1 MYQLLIADDEYEI
14 RNGLSQFF
22 PWNDL
27 GFEIAGLAE
36 NGKEALDIVAGQPID
51 VILCDIQMP
60 VMSGIDVARELHRQ
74 SSPVK
79 IVFLSGY
86 REFEYAQQ
94 ALHYGVKSY
103 LVKPTKYHELAGIFQ
118 KLKEELDQ
126 SKIAPTPAPAP
137 APSTSTEKETAVP
150 ETVIAKVKNY
160 LEQNYRD
167 ATLEDAARLV
177 HMNPYYLSKYF
188 KKKTGTNFSDY
199 LIRVKM
205 EKAKEF
211 LMDVNN
217 RTYTISEMVGY
228 SNVKNFTRTFR
239 KYVGKS
245 PREFRNWE

>member
-1 MYQLLIADDEYEI
+1 MYQLLIADDEFEI
-14 RNGLSQFF
+14 RNGLSQYF
-22 PWNDL
+22 PWDEL
-27 GFEIAGLAE
+27 GFEIASLVE
-36 NGKEALDIVAGQPID
+36 NGREVLDVVAKQPID

-60 VMSGIDVARELHRQ
+60 VMSGIDVARELHQ
-74 SSPVK
+74 QNSPVK
-79 IVFLSGY
+79 VVFLSGY

-94 ALHYGVKSY
+94 ALSYGVKGVKSY
-103 LVKPTKYHELAGIFQ
+103 IVKPTKYNELENLFR
-118 KLKEELDQ
+118 KLKIELDQ
-126 SKIAPTPAPAP
+126 SKGSQS
-137 APSTSTEKETAVP
+137 PSTNVPEEKESAAP
-150 ETVIAKVKNY
+150 ETVIAKVKSY
-160 LEQNYRD
+160 LEQNYRE
-167 ATLEDAARLV
+167 ATLDDAARLV

-188 KKKTGTNFSDY
+188 KKKTGENFSDY

>member
-1 MYQLLIADDEYEI
+1 MYQLLIADDEFEI
-14 RNGLSQFF
+14 RNGLSQYF
-22 PWNDL
+22 PWDEL
-27 GFEIAGLAE
+27 GFEIASLVE
-36 NGKEALDIVAGQPID
+36 NGSEVLDVVAKQPID

-60 VMSGIDVARELHRQ
+60 VMSGIDVARELHQ
-74 SSPVK
+74 QNSPVK

-94 ALHYGVKSY
+94 ALSYGVNSY
-103 LVKPTKYHELAGIFQ
+103 IVKPTKYNELENVFR
-118 KLKEELDQ
+118 KLKIELDQ
-126 SKIAPTPAPAP
+126 SKGSLS
-137 APSTSTEKETAVP
+137 PSTNVPEEKESAAP
-150 ETVIAKVKNY
+150 ETVIAKVKSY
-160 LEQNYRD
+160 LEQNYRE
-167 ATLEDAARLV
+167 ATLDDAARLV

-188 KKKTGTNFSDY
+188 KKKTGENFSDY

>member
-1 MYQLLIADDEYEI
+1 MYQLLIADDEFEI
-14 RNGLSQFF
+14 RNGLSQYF
-22 PWNDL
+22 PWDEL
-27 GFEIAGLAE
+27 GFEIASLVE
-36 NGKEALDIVAGQPID
+36 NGREVLDVVSKQPID

-60 VMSGIDVARELHRQ
+60 VMSGIDVARELHQ
-74 SSPVK
+74 QNSPVK

-94 ALHYGVKSY
+94 ALSYGVKSY
-103 LVKPTKYHELAGIFQ
+103 IVKPTKYNELENVFR
-118 KLKEELDQ
+118 KLKIELDQ
-126 SKIAPTPAPAP
+126 SKGSQS
-137 APSTSTEKETAVP
+137 PSTNVPEEKESAAP
-150 ETVIAKVKNY
+150 ETVIAKVKSY
-160 LEQNYRD
+160 LEQNYRE
-167 ATLEDAARLV
+167 ATLDDAARLV

-188 KKKTGTNFSDY
+188 KKKTGENFSDY

>member
-1 MYQLLIADDEYEI
+1 M
-14 RNGLSQFF
+14 
-22 PWNDL
+22 
-27 GFEIAGLAE
+27 
-36 NGKEALDIVAGQPID
+36 D

-60 VMSGIDVARELHRQ
+60 VMSGIDVARELHQ
-74 SSPVK
+74 QNSPVK
-79 IVFLSGY
+79 VVFLSGY

-94 ALHYGVKSY
+94 ALSYGVKSY
-103 LVKPTKYHELAGIFQ
+103 IVKPTKYNELENVFR
-118 KLKEELDQ
+118 KLKIELDQ
-126 SKIAPTPAPAP
+126 SKGSQS
-137 APSTSTEKETAVP
+137 PSTKVPEEKESAAP
-150 ETVIAKVKNY
+150 ETVIAKVKSY
-160 LEQNYRD
+160 LEQNYRE
-167 ATLEDAARLV
+167 ATLDDAARLV

-188 KKKTGTNFSDY
+188 KKKTGENFSDY

>member
-1 MYQLLIADDEYEI
+1 MYQLLIADDEFEI
-14 RNGLSQFF
+14 RNGLSQYF
-22 PWNDL
+22 PWDEL
-27 GFEIAGLAE
+27 GYEIASLVE
-36 NGKEALDIVAGQPID
+36 NGREVLDVVAKQPID

-60 VMSGIDVARELHRQ
+60 VMSGIDVARELHQ
-74 SSPVK
+74 QNSPVK

-94 ALHYGVKSY
+94 ALSYGVKSY
-103 LVKPTKYHELAGIFQ
+103 IVKPTKYNELENVFQ

-126 SKIAPTPAPAP
+126 LKTIHSPNVP
-137 APSTSTEKETAVP
+137 EQKEPAVP
-150 ETVIAKVKNY
+150 ETVIAKVKGY

-167 ATLEDAARLV
+167 ATLDDAARLV

-188 KKKTGTNFSDY
+188 KKKTGENFSDY

>member
-1 MYQLLIADDEYEI
+1 MYQLLIADDEFEI
-14 RNGLSQFF
+14 RNGLSQYF
-22 PWNDL
+22 PWDEL
-27 GFEIAGLAE
+27 GFEIASLVE
-36 NGKEALDIVAGQPID
+36 NGREVLDVVAKQPID

-60 VMSGIDVARELHRQ
+60 VMSGIDVARELHQ
-74 SSPVK
+74 QNSPVK
-79 IVFLSGY
+79 VVFLSGY

-94 ALHYGVKSY
+94 ALSYGVKSY
-103 LVKPTKYHELAGIFQ
+103 IVKPTKYNELENVFR
-118 KLKEELDQ
+118 KLKIELDQ
-126 SKIAPTPAPAP
+126 SKGSQS
-137 APSTSTEKETAVP
+137 PSTKVPEEKESAAP
-150 ETVIAKVKNY
+150 ETVIAKVKSY
-160 LEQNYRD
+160 LEQNYRE
-167 ATLEDAARLV
+167 ATLDDAARLV

-188 KKKTGTNFSDY
+188 KKKTGENFSDY

>member
-1 MYQLLIADDEYEI
+1 MYQLLIADDEFEI
-14 RNGLSQFF
+14 RNGLSQYF
-22 PWNDL
+22 PWDEL
-27 GFEIAGLAE
+27 GYEIASLVE
-36 NGKEALDIVAGQPID
+36 NGREVLDVVARQPID

-60 VMSGIDVARELHRQ
+60 VMSGIDVARELHQ
-74 SSPVK
+74 QNSPVK

-94 ALHYGVKSY
+94 ALLYGVKSY
-103 LVKPTKYHELAGIFQ
+103 IVKPTKYNELENIFR
-118 KLKEELDQ
+118 KLKVELDQ
-126 SKIAPTPAPAP
+126 SKGSQS
-137 APSTSTEKETAVP
+137 PSDPVEKESAAP
-150 ETVIAKVKNY
+150 ETVIAKVKSY

-167 ATLEDAARLV
+167 ATLDDAARLV

-188 KKKTGTNFSDY
+188 KKKTGENFSDY

>member
-1 MYQLLIADDEYEI
+1 M
-14 RNGLSQFF
+14 
-22 PWNDL
+22 
-27 GFEIAGLAE
+27 
-36 NGKEALDIVAGQPID
+36 
-51 VILCDIQMP
+51 LCDIQMP
-60 VMSGIDVARELHRQ
+60 VMSGIDVARELHQ
-74 SSPVK
+74 QNSPVK
-79 IVFLSGY
+79 VVFLSGY

-94 ALHYGVKSY
+94 ALSYGVKSY
-103 LVKPTKYHELAGIFQ
+103 IVKPTKYNELENVFR
-118 KLKEELDQ
+118 KLKIELDQ
-126 SKIAPTPAPAP
+126 SKGSQS
-137 APSTSTEKETAVP
+137 PSTKVPEEKESAAP
-150 ETVIAKVKNY
+150 ETVIAKVKSY
-160 LEQNYRD
+160 LEQNYRE
-167 ATLEDAARLV
+167 ATLDDAARLV

-188 KKKTGTNFSDY
+188 KKKTGENFSDY

>member
-1 MYQLLIADDEYEI
+1 MYQLLIADDEFEI
-14 RNGLSQFF
+14 RNGLSQYF
-22 PWNDL
+22 PWDEL
-27 GFEIAGLAE
+27 GFEIASLVE
-36 NGKEALDIVAGQPID
+36 NGREVLDVVAKQPID

-60 VMSGIDVARELHRQ
+60 VMSGIDVARELHQ
-74 SSPVK
+74 QNSPVK
-79 IVFLSGY
+79 VVFLSGY

-94 ALHYGVKSY
+94 ALSYGVKSY
-103 LVKPTKYHELAGIFQ
+103 IVKPTKYNELENVFR
-118 KLKEELDQ
+118 KLKIELDQ
-126 SKIAPTPAPAP
+126 SKGSQS
-137 APSTSTEKETAVP
+137 PSTNLPEEKESAAP
-150 ETVIAKVKNY
+150 ETVIAKVKSY
-160 LEQNYRD
+160 LEQNYRE
-167 ATLEDAARLV
+167 ATLDDAARLV

-188 KKKTGTNFSDY
+188 KKKTGENFSDY